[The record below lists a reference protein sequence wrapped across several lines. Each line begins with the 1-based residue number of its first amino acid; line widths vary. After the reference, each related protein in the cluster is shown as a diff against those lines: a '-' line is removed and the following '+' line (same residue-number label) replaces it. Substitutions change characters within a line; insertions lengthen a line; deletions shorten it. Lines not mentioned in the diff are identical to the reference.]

1 MLSRVLPQ
9 MILAVLAL
17 SLAGCA
23 SYYQPRY
30 GHDGVYYDDPYA
42 YSRTSIHVGYH
53 DPLLYPYW
61 SLDYFY
67 FSRYYHPYS
76 VRIHYYDPWYYPYPG
91 WYYGYRP
98 GPRSHVGLAWGSY
111 YYPWFAYGSHYHYY
125 RPWRPQYVSYPRQ
138 AAVEA
143 PQIDRVRLIDD
154 RLRHV
159 ERRERAA
166 MARTREEIGSGE
178 SRPITAQRG
187 IERSRSA
194 GPGDAR
200 VLRQRSEGIPTRP
213 IPRRQQPEQTRQ
225 QTTVREPARP
235 ERGAISPRQP
245 QRSQAEPPPRRESSP
260 QPPPRRSQPVQ
271 RSSSSS
277 ESAPPRRQER
287 SSPPPRRSSSSQR
300 ERSSEP
306 RRSRSQRREPPAS
319 EPENRSRQ
327 RN

>member
-1 MLSRVLPQ
+1 MLSRVIPRT
-9 MILAVLAL
+9 ILAVLVL

-30 GHDGVYYDDPYA
+30 GHDGVYYDDPHP
-42 YSRTSIHVGYH
+42 YSRTSVYVGYH

-98 GPRSHVGLAWGSY
+98 GPRSHVSLAWGSY
-111 YYPWFAYGSHYHYY
+111 YYPWYAFGNHYHYY
-125 RPWRPQYVSYPRQ
+125 RPWRPRYVSYPRE

-143 PQIDRVRLIDD
+143 PHVERVRLIDD
-154 RLRHV
+154 RLRHA

-166 MARTREEIGSGE
+166 MARTRHETRSGGE
-178 SRPITAQRG
+178 SRPVTARRG
-187 IERSRSA
+187 IERSRST
-194 GPGDAR
+194 GPGDTR
-200 VLRQRSEGIPTRP
+200 VQRQRSEGIPTRP

-225 QTTVREPARP
+225 PTVREPAQP
-235 ERGAISPRQP
+235 ERRAISPRHP
-245 QRSQAEPPPRRESSP
+245 QRSQTEPPPRRESSP
-260 QPPPRRSQPVQ
+260 QPPPQRSQPVQ
-271 RSSSSS
+271 RSSGSS
-277 ESAPPRRQER
+277 ESAPPRQRE
-287 SSPPPRRSSSSQR
+287 SSTPPPRRSSRPQR